1 MRKIGIV
8 LHMARSGRLILQG
21 TTVHSLNTSVVT
33 QSGEYIGKIVDVFGS
48 VNKPYIAISKDKLRD
63 ASNLIGVPLFIHE
76 NRRTRNKFSRSF
88 AR

>member
-8 LHMARSGRLILQG
+8 LHMASSGRLILQG
-21 TTVHSLNTSVVT
+21 NVVHPLNTSVVT

-48 VNKPYIAISKDKLRD
+48 VNKPYIAITKDKLRD
-63 ASNLIGVPLFIHE
+63 ASNLIGVPLFIRE
-76 NRRTRNKFSRSF
+76 NRRRRHSSSRSF